1 VNLWAARLL
10 LNAALV
16 ERAKIALFAL
26 ITLMYLHVANNLT
39 WTKLNWKKVRDF
51 VLREYPENYRIELL
65 N

>member
-1 VNLWAARLL
+1 MNLWAARLL